1 MKLLESIFL
10 AKQTY
15 INGELTSGYDLAKF
29 AQDLKEKRV
38 TVLKQWFIT
47 INGQVRTAYIET
59 N

>member
-1 MKLLESIFL
+1 MNFIQNLFQSRQL
-10 AKQTY
+10 Y

-38 TVLKQWFIT
+38 TVLKQLFIT